1 MKELVLTITSVLSK
15 NKINISYDS
24 LMNEALESLAY
35 YWVPLI
41 EDIKTEEEKHKDDQV
56 TLHR

>member
-15 NKINISYDS
+15 NKINISCDS
-24 LMNEALESLAY
+24 LMNETLESLAY

-41 EDIKTEEEKHKDDQV
+41 EDIKMEEEKHKDE
-56 TLHR
+56 

>member
-1 MKELVLTITSVLSK
+1 MKDLVLTITSVLSK

-24 LMNEALESLAY
+24 LMNETLESLAY

-41 EDIKTEEEKHKDDQV
+41 EDIKMEEEKHKDD
-56 TLHR
+56 